1 MAQRPGSPDLQYVSN
16 SFDHR
21 LRMIGVNEVA
31 GVGGNQELSASP
43 HPTAELLSPL
53 LRHRIRVKFGV
64 ER

>member
-1 MAQRPGSPDLQYVSN
+1 LQYVSN